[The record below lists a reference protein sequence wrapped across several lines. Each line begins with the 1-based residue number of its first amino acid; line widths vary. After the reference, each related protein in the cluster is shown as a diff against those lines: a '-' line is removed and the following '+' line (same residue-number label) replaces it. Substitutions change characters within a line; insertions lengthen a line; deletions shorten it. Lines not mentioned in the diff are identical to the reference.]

1 MGAFAQDDMTDID
14 DTIVPFEQVS
24 FIFQSNWGKMLG
36 AVFAPI
42 NPS

>member
-1 MGAFAQDDMTDID
+1 MEAFAQDDMTDID
-14 DTIVPFEQVS
+14 YTIVPFEQVS
-24 FIFQSNWGKMLG
+24 FIFQSNWRKMLG

>member
-1 MGAFAQDDMTDID
+1 MGMLARDDMPDID

-36 AVFAPI
+36 AVFAA
-42 NPS
+42 